1 MGERPT
7 TEAGAEGGRDRSG
20 EYALKGCGC
29 LLLWVVF
36 VVVGGFAL
44 ALMEAPDDFVFYRE
58 RRDEDLFHAAK
69 AASAALVEFHREQG
83 RMPSSLSEAPEL
95 EAAVARMVSECETL
109 GAAAP
114 EAALVAVAEETEDA
128 PPPAVI
134 VRDKK
139 GETLVAISAD
149 GEVAISSTV
158 MTRRARRVPEWIEI
172 LRTGP

>member
-7 TEAGAEGGRDRSG
+7 TEAWANGVRPASNK
-20 EYALKGCGC
+20 ACLKGCGC

-36 VVVGGFAL
+36 VVVGGFVL

-58 RRDEDLFHAAK
+58 RRDEKLFRAAK
-69 AASAALVEFHREQG
+69 AASAALVEFEQEQG
-83 RMPSSLSEAPEL
+83 SLPTSLSEAPEL
-95 EAAVARMVSECETL
+95 KAAVTQMVSECEEL

-114 EAALVAVAEETEDA
+114 EAALLSAGEEVEGEQ
-128 PPPAVI
+128 PSAVI
-134 VRDKK
+134 VRDKE

-149 GEVAISSTV
+149 GEVGIASFL

-172 LRTGP
+172 LR